1 LLIHDKNQTQRL
13 APKINEAIVYS
24 FILTEDFLM
33 EGTRVSSNNLT
44 SKRVSYPVSTT
55 GLT

>member
-1 LLIHDKNQTQRL
+1 MIKIKGKNLL
-13 APKINEAIVYS
+13 APKINKAMVYS
-24 FILTEDFLM
+24 FILTDDFLM
-33 EGTRVSSNNLT
+33 EGTLVSSNNLT